1 MMPTNQILCIKTIPE
16 PRNSKQSKFF
26 KNLKNSNNL
35 GIRSESSQII
45 KVNRMLVTCYPV
57 KHDVLWLKMFIR
69 ICFNKWKMLTWLIL
83 RLSPYVYPFSLGFPT
98 WLKYLHLKRSLKDL
112 THRLK
117 TSIKWK
123 NLDFDSNNHDKLSL
137 TTLISKFLNIW
148 NGHFILISKNFVVVQ
163 NCKWPWYP
171 WF

>member
-1 MMPTNQILCIKTIPE
+1 MMPTNQILCNKTIPE

-98 WLKYLHLKRSLKDL
+98 WLKYLHLKRRLKD
-112 THRLK
+112 TARHRDFTLSANGIFK
-117 TSIKWK
+117 SRFSLECVGKSE
-123 NLDFDSNNHDKLSL
+123 NLNFG
-137 TTLISKFLNIW
+137 IS
-148 NGHFILISKNFVVVQ
+148 V
-163 NCKWPWYP
+163 
-171 WF
+171 